1 MTSVKRFEDLICWQ
15 EGRKLV
21 NAIYKLTRRKQFFDF
36 SLKDQIQRA
45 IVSIISNI
53 AEGFERG
60 TKEEFIYFLYIA
72 KASCGEVRAQLY
84 IALDQGF
91 INNND
96 FQQALQ
102 QAKRISAMI
111 YRLIESL
118 KGSRFKGL
126 KYKTKEKEDRLEKLL
141 REDFPQVHQQLYKKK
156 S

>member
-1 MTSVKRFEDLICWQ
+1 MSSVKRFEDLICWQ

-21 NAIYKLTRRKQFFDF
+21 NLVYCLTRKSIFRDF

-45 IVSIISNI
+45 AVSVISNI

-84 IALDQGF
+84 ITLDQGF
-91 INNND
+91 ITNSD
-96 FQQALQ
+96 FQQAFQ
-102 QAKRISAMI
+102 QSTKVSALT

-118 KGSRFKGL
+118 KSSKFKGL
-126 KYKTKEKEDRLEKLL
+126 KHKTVKNTNEDEFRKMLKKYI
-141 REDFPQVHQQLYKKK
+141 PKKYQLD
-156 S
+156 